1 MAVGSGYGQLYE
13 FNLEQFC
20 HTYSLPPV
28 PTRSALHLLTRAGYL
43 EYIEETTSSSRLMV
57 TMRKDEL
64 YDLDLPPEAEDVF
77 QCVLRTRGVLLLILF
92 MLEMWLRFLSPYV
105 EDASQVGYVE
115 SIERRGTLFKTYE
128 GVLLP
133 YKEQIDTTR
142 VYRRDFIFTAADEQT
157 AVKLKKAMFDA
168 RPVRVEYKQYHA
180 ILPWRGASKTIVTA
194 VDSVDP
200 SKILPPEFM
209 PGGKR

>member
-1 MAVGSGYGQLYE
+1 MIFKPEDDDQDNDANDFFDGPDIPEPVKE
-13 FNLEQFC
+13 PKKP
-20 HTYSLPPV
+20 TYQPDDPNYWEEESEWE
-28 PTRSALHLLTRAGYL
+28 HLKPRRKW
-43 EYIEETTSSSRLMV
+43 RLWLW
-57 TMRKDEL
+57 TG
-64 YDLDLPPEAEDVF
+64 
-77 QCVLRTRGVLLLILF
+77 GVLLLILF
-92 MLEMWLRFLSPYV
+92 MLGMWLRFLSPYV

-115 SIERRGTLFKTYE
+115 NIERRGTVFKTYE

-133 YKEQIDTTR
+133 YKELIDTTR

-209 PGGKR
+209 PGRKR